1 MIRIHDAAE
10 TMILGMWIKI
20 EGPSKPQIDWCRV
33 DVDDV
38 VPKSEPF

>member
-1 MIRIHDAAE
+1 MIRTHDAAE

-20 EGPSKPQIDWCRV
+20 EGSKPQIDWCRV